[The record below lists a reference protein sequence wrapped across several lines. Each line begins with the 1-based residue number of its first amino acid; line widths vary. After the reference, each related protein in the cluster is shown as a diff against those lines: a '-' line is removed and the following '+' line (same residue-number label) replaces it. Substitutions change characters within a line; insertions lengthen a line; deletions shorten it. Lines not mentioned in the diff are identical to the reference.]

1 MKTDLKINLN
11 LNNLKNALLVS
22 FISFCL
28 VSSSCAATFDV
39 DEKAQ
44 IESIID
50 DYVSNHPE
58 VILRAMKKL
67 EQDEKK
73 DLEENMLKIA
83 SVVRKSDSIPSLGN
97 KNAKHYIIEF
107 YDYNCGYCKV
117 LEPMFKSALKD
128 YDIQI
133 FFVNI
138 PVIKENSKQLAL
150 LGQAVYNLDKKK
162 YFLLHEKFMTPGSI
176 SSDEQSVR
184 KYLDEIGIK
193 FDDFKKELM
202 SGRPQKQIS
211 SNIEDSMELKIAG
224 TPYLIIDGKEVRGA
238 LTSYEALQELLK

>member
-1 MKTDLKINLN
+1 MFLNLINL
-11 LNNLKNALLVS
+11 KKS
-22 FISFCL
+22 FIVALAGLGVTTSALAASFDD
-28 VSSSCAATFDV
+28 SQ
-39 DEKAQ
+39 KAQ

-50 DYVSNHPE
+50 EYVSNHPE

-73 DLEENMLKIA
+73 DLEVNMLKIA
-83 SVVRKSDSIPSLGN
+83 SKVRKSDDIPYLGK

-117 LEPMFKSALKD
+117 LEPMFERALKD
-128 YDIQI
+128 YDVQI
-133 FFVNI
+133 SFVNI

-150 LGQAVYNLDKKK
+150 LGQAVFNIDKKK
-162 YFLLHEKFMTPGSI
+162 YFKLHKKFMTPGSI

-184 KYLDEIGIK
+184 KYLDEIGID
-193 FDDFKKELM
+193 FEDFKNELT

-211 SNIEDSMELKIAG
+211 SNIEDSIELKIAG

>member
-1 MKTDLKINLN
+1 MKMFQD
-11 LNNLKNALLVS
+11 LNNLKKSCLVALVS
-22 FISFCL
+22 LGVTTSAL
-28 VSSSCAATFDV
+28 AATFDN
-39 DEKAQ
+39 DQKAQ

-73 DLEENMLKIA
+73 NLEVNMLKIA
-83 SVVRKSDSIPSLGN
+83 SKVRKSDNIPYLGK

-117 LEPMFKSALKD
+117 LEPMFERALKD
-128 YDIQI
+128 YDVQI
-133 FFVNI
+133 SFVNI

-150 LGQAVYNLDKKK
+150 LGQAVFNLDKKK
-162 YFLLHEKFMTPGSI
+162 YFKLHEKFMTPGTI
-176 SSDEQSVR
+176 SSDEQSIR
-184 KYLDEIGIK
+184 KYLDEVGID
-193 FDDFKKELM
+193 FVDFKNELT

-211 SNIEDSMELKIAG
+211 ANIEDSIELKIAG

-238 LTSYEALQELLK
+238 LASYDALQELLK

>member
-1 MKTDLKINLN
+1 MFLN
-11 LNNLKNALLVS
+11 LNKLKNSFLVAFVSLGVTTSAL
-22 FISFCL
+22 
-28 VSSSCAATFDV
+28 AATFD
-39 DEKAQ
+39 DSQKAQ

-73 DLEENMLKIA
+73 DLEVNMLKIA
-83 SVVRKSDSIPSLGN
+83 SKVRKSDDIPYLGK

-117 LEPMFKSALKD
+117 LEPMFERALKD
-128 YDIQI
+128 YDVQI
-133 FFVNI
+133 SFVNI

-150 LGQAVYNLDKKK
+150 LGQAVFNLDKKK
-162 YFLLHEKFMTPGSI
+162 YFKLHEKFMTPGSI

-184 KYLDEIGIK
+184 KYLDEVGID
-193 FDDFKKELM
+193 FEDFKNELT

-211 SNIEDSMELKIAG
+211 SNIEDSIELKIAG
-224 TPYLIIDGKEVRGA
+224 TPYLIIDDKEVRGA

>member
-1 MKTDLKINLN
+1 MKMFQN
-11 LNNLKNALLVS
+11 LNNLKKSCLVALVS
-22 FISFCL
+22 LGVTTSAL
-28 VSSSCAATFDV
+28 AATFD
-39 DEKAQ
+39 DDQKAQ

-73 DLEENMLKIA
+73 NLEVNMLKIA
-83 SVVRKSDSIPSLGN
+83 SKVRMSDSIPYLGK

-117 LEPMFKSALKD
+117 LEPMFERALKD
-128 YDIQI
+128 YDVQI
-133 FFVNI
+133 SFVNI

-150 LGQAVYNLDKKK
+150 LGQAVFNLDKKK
-162 YFLLHEKFMTPGSI
+162 YFKLHEKFMTPGSI
-176 SSDEQSVR
+176 SSDEQSIR
-184 KYLDEIGIK
+184 KYLDEIGID
-193 FDDFKKELM
+193 FDDFKNELT

-211 SNIEDSMELKIAG
+211 ANIEDSIELKIAG